1 MNLGLRAQCLEFA
14 QSALRARPSSKIRS
28 PGTGIKV
35 PPPIHIESRSL
46 PHAPPP
52 HKPPPLIS
60 PEFAVVVDSSL
71 LGGSARF
78 GAHHM
83 ELRSHKKGQPV

>member
-28 PGTGIKV
+28 PGTGIQV
-35 PPPIHIESRSL
+35 PPPIRIESRSL
-46 PHAPPP
+46 PHGPPIT
-52 HKPPPLIS
+52 PPLIS

-71 LGGSARF
+71 LGRSARF